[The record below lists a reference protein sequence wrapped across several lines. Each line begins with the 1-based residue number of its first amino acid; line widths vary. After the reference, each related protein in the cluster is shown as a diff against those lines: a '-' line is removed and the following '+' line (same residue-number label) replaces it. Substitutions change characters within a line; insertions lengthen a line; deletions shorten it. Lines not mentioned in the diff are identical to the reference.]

1 MRLFI
6 MNLRKDLTAPEA
18 DRLRM
23 LCNFSDDE
31 RKVFDMR
38 IRDKSN
44 VEISMALQMSV
55 RTVNRRWKTAR
66 TKIYKIIGTP
76 RIV

>member
-1 MRLFI
+1 
-6 MNLRKDLTAPEA
+6 MNLRKELTAPEA
-18 DRLRM
+18 DRLRA

-44 VEISMALQMSV
+44 VEISMTLKMSV
-55 RTVNRRWKTAR
+55 RTVNRRWKTAKMKIDKIMEQPR
-66 TKIYKIIGTP
+66 TG
-76 RIV
+76 